1 MPFHFLCKFHA
12 NWYAETCFCANL
24 TVWKCTKIASQCVP
38 YAVPLPVQ
46 VSRKLVRGN
55 LLLCEPDCREV
66 YENSFSMRPI
76 CRSTSCASFTQIG
89 TRKLAV
95 PIWQRFSL
103 KLPHNL
109 PSQH

>member
-24 TVWKCTKIASQCVP
+24 TVGKCTKIASQCVP

-76 CRSTSCASFTQIG
+76 CRSLPVQFS
-89 TRKLAV
+89 RKLV
-95 PIWQRFSL
+95 RG
-103 KLPHNL
+103 NL
-109 PSQH
+109 RLYEPDCR